1 MLKLARGEL
10 FSLKEKDLSR
20 AAPRP
25 APAPAPAPRPAPRPR
40 GTSGV
45 GGTTNDLVLLDVT
58 PLSPVVDKDLGL
70 AAAEVSATEKASKK
84 KPGEPDI
91 DIVIDSDGS

>member
-1 MLKLARGEL
+1 
-10 FSLKEKDLSR
+10 
-20 AAPRP
+20 
-25 APAPAPAPRPAPRPR
+25 
-40 GTSGV
+40 
-45 GGTTNDLVLLDVT
+45 VT